1 MIFKRLTV
9 FIMALG
15 ITVGPSYVLA
25 DVVDVPGGH
34 LYYET
39 CGAGPKAIL
48 LVHDGLIDSSGFDE
62 LWPILCKDFRV
73 VRYDRRG
80 YGKSP
85 VTKAAYSQTE
95 DLASVVGAAKIDHF
109 NLVGFSA
116 GGGVALDYALD
127 HPQAVDH
134 LVLVGA
140 QIDGFVVSDQ
150 FAKRGQD
157 AFSPILKRD
166 INEGDIDAVAANWTK
181 DPYLIMPGDDA
192 AKAKA
197 SAIWKANPQNIRHLL
212 NDPVKPAPSALP
224 RMREL
229 NIPTLILTG
238 DHDIADV
245 QAMAGAAQVLIPGS
259 KRIVVNGSGHLL
271 QLEQPHEAAKLISK
285 FVRTSR

>member
-1 MIFKRLTV
+1 MG
-9 FIMALG
+9 LG
-15 ITVGPSYVLA
+15 IAVGPSHVLA
-25 DVVDVPGGH
+25 DIVDVSGGH

-39 CGAGPKAIL
+39 CGSGPRTIV
-48 LVHDGLIDSSGFDE
+48 LVHDGLIDSSGFDD
-62 LWPILCKDFRV
+62 LWPLLCKDFHV

-85 VTKAAYSQTE
+85 VSKIPYSQTE
-95 DLASVVGAAKIDHF
+95 DLAAVIGAAKLDHF
-109 NLVGFSA
+109 SLVGFSA

-127 HPQAVDH
+127 HPQVVDH

-140 QIDGFVVSDQ
+140 QIDGFVVSDH

-157 AFSPILKRD
+157 AFRPILKRHID
-166 INEGDIDAVAANWTK
+166 EGDIDGVAANWTK

-197 SAIWKANPQNIRHLL
+197 LAIWKANPQNIRHLL
-212 NDPVKPAPSALP
+212 DDPVKPAPSALL
-224 RMREL
+224 RMPGL
-229 NIPTLILTG
+229 SIPTLILTG

-259 KRIVVNGSGHLL
+259 KRIVVSGSGHLL
-271 QLEQPHEAAKLISK
+271 QMEQPREAANLISD
-285 FVRTSR
+285 FLRAVH